1 MGFRVLLVPEAAKT
15 LKKGGALIPTNEMS
29 FTKAVKYHMN
39 LVKLQMSL
47 EDIFFEIAQTSDK
60 NTIIFFT
67 KGVMDE
73 SAYTDE
79 NVWQAILDEMGQST
93 I

>member
-15 LKKGGALIPTNEMS
+15 LKKGGALIPTNEMR

-47 EDIFFEIAQTSDK
+47 EDIFFEIA
-60 NTIIFFT
+60 
-67 KGVMDE
+67 
-73 SAYTDE
+73 
-79 NVWQAILDEMGQST
+79 
-93 I
+93 